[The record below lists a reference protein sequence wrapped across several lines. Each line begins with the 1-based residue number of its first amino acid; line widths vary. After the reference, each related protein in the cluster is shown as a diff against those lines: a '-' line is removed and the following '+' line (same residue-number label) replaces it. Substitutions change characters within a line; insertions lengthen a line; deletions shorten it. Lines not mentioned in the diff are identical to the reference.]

1 MKLQDAHIVVIEDNP
16 NSLKLL
22 QKLLIDHIEV
32 KSYYAQA
39 SGEMFFRW
47 LNSEASTIPHLILLD
62 IQLPREDGY
71 TILNRI
77 RQQAELR
84 KTRVVAVTANIM
96 KRDLDQL
103 RSAGFDSLLGKPI
116 RVSAFE
122 DQLTRILNG
131 EAIWDVR

>member
-1 MKLQDAHIVVIEDNP
+1 MRLQDAHIVVIEDNP
-16 NSLKLL
+16 NSLKLF
-22 QKLLIDHIEV
+22 QNLLIDHIEV

-47 LNSEASTIPHLILLD
+47 LNNEASTIPHLILLD

-77 RQQAELR
+77 RQRAELR
-84 KTRVVAVTANIM
+84 NTRVVAVTANIM

-131 EAIWDVR
+131 EVIWDIR